1 MSQFTI
7 FSQLPPE
14 LRDQIW
20 DQAIRDDG
28 PAAHLFTMYDPA
40 VDTDYVVRQ
49 EKRVHATSGGDDP
62 SYRVGL
68 AAPHGQRWSEHSWT
82 DGNESSYMT
91 DSGLWTACWESRR
104 RMLWHFRP
112 TATSSRPEPGPAHGF
127 PVSSSAPV
135 TMPFRR
141 DNGERQ
147 YLTILPSEDLL
158 CFQFASCSGIS
169 RQEGDH
175 WGHLQ
180 DFPLFRW
187 RRPGGGW
194 QSPQRV
200 RHIAIEYDMAFLDES
215 TASWLGINSIRA
227 DDVVGLAGF
236 WFINYRLERRY
247 RPDKDRRAR
256 KTFRAA
262 GGVEFVEVRKGDDEW
277 WDQTYGSY
285 ATPPDREE
293 FEMANLLSYIK
304 KGMPSDQSILDSSD
318 ENSEDDNEES
328 SDHRADERRLP
339 LRYGVLACVNPGSA
353 KHLPTKSEWIS
364 GLGPRDKPC
373 ASMRTTS
380 IQQLP

>member
-7 FSQLPPE
+7 FSKLPQE

-28 PAAHLFTMYDPA
+28 PAAHFFTMYDPA
-40 VDTDYVVRQ
+40 VDTDHVVRQ
-49 EKRVHATSGGDDP
+49 EKRVHATSGGNDP

-68 AAPHGQRWSEHSWT
+68 AAPHDRRWGEHSWT
-82 DGNESSYMT
+82 GGNVSAYVT

-112 TATSSRPEPGPAHGF
+112 TATSSPSAPDPADGL
-127 PVSSSAPV
+127 PASSTAPV

-147 YLTILPSEDLL
+147 YLTIRPSEDLL
-158 CFQFASCSGIS
+158 CFQLASCSAIS

-180 DFPLFRW
+180 NFPLFRW

-194 QSPQRV
+194 ESPQRM
-200 RHIAIEYDMAFLDES
+200 RHIAIEYDTEYLDEM
-215 TASWLGINSIRA
+215 TASWLRQSCIMA
-227 DDVVGLAGF
+227 EAVVGLAGF

-277 WDQTYGSY
+277 WDRVYGSN
-285 ATPPDREE
+285 ADLTGCPE
-293 FEMANLLSYIK
+293 FEQAKIWNYMK
-304 KGMPSDQSILDSSD
+304 KGMPSDQSIFDSSD
-318 ENSEDDNEES
+318 ES
-328 SDHRADERRLP
+328 SDDTADERRLP

-353 KHLPTKSEWIS
+353 QHLPTKSEWIS
-364 GLGPRDKPC
+364 RLGPRDKPC
-373 ASMRTTS
+373 AGMRTMS
-380 IQQLP
+380 IQLP

>member
-7 FSQLPPE
+7 FSRLPHE

-28 PAAHLFTMYDPA
+28 PAAHFFTMYDPA
-40 VDTDYVVRQ
+40 VDTDHAVRQ
-49 EKRVHATSGGDDP
+49 EKRVHATSGGNDP

-68 AAPHGQRWSEHSWT
+68 AAPHDRRWGEHSWT
-82 DGNESSYMT
+82 VGNVSAYMT
-91 DSGLWTACWESRR
+91 DSGLWTACRASRR

-112 TATSSRPEPGPAHGF
+112 TATSSPAA
-127 PVSSSAPV
+127 PDPADELPASSTAPV

-147 YLTILPSEDLL
+147 YLTIRPSEDLL
-158 CFQFASCSGIS
+158 CFQLASSSAIS

-175 WGHLQ
+175 WIHLQ
-180 DFPLFRW
+180 NFPLFRW

-194 QSPQRV
+194 ESPQRM
-200 RHIAIEYDMAFLDES
+200 RHIAIEYDVEYLDEM
-215 TASWLGINSIRA
+215 TASWLRQSCIMA
-227 DDVVGLAGF
+227 EDVVGLAGF

-277 WDQTYGSY
+277 WDRVYGPK
-285 ATPPDREE
+285 ADRTGCPE
-293 FEMANLLSYIK
+293 FEQAKIWNYMK
-304 KGMPSDQSILDSSD
+304 KGMPPDQSIFDSSD
-318 ENSEDDNEES
+318 ES
-328 SDHRADERRLP
+328 SDDTADERRLP

-364 GLGPRDKPC
+364 GLGLRNKLC
-373 ASMRTTS
+373 AGMRTIS
-380 IQQLP
+380 SQ